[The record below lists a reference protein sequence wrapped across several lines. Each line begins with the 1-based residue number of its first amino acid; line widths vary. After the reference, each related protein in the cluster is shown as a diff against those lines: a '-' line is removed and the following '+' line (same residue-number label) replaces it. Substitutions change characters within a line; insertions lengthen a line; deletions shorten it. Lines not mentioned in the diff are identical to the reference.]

1 MKEWIK
7 GLRAFLEREWVSR
20 VVFLAI
26 SLVVLIVVILL
37 VCNSNSNFPVDDYNP
52 ASDADWST
60 IQDGESTTPGPIYSG
75 VPEITPGN
83 TGDLAENPA
92 DSSSKVPS
100 IDPDETKKPF
110 VDEADNVPLMP
121 EPDESKVNMEA
132 ASPVTE
138 AKAFTTAQKLELRN
152 FATTNVMNSGL
163 SDAESVILSDKD
175 TRGNSVV
182 LPVFI
187 SRLQSM
193 LELKGGYDIIVAE
206 SGEGDDFKQAW
217 SDFSTEA
224 TRLANEAIE
233 LLQQENPEDTS
244 EDWLDGL
251 WELYELF
258 ILQVDK

>member
-26 SLVVLIVVILL
+26 SLVVLLIVILL
-37 VCNSNSNFPVDDYNP
+37 VYNSNSNFPVDDYNP
-52 ASDADWST
+52 TSDADWSAIT
-60 IQDGESTTPGPIYSG
+60 DGESTTPGPIYSG
-75 VPEITPGN
+75 VPEITQ
-83 TGDLAENPA
+83 GDSGVMPA
-92 DSSSKVPS
+92 DSSSEVIG

-110 VDEADNVPLMP
+110 VDEADNIPLMP

-152 FATTNVMNSGL
+152 FATTNIMNSGL

-233 LLQQENPEDTS
+233 MLQQENPEDTS
-244 EDWLDGL
+244 EDWLDAL

>member
-1 MKEWIK
+1 MKEWFK
-7 GLRAFLEREWVSR
+7 RAKAFLEREWVSR

-26 SLVVLIVVILL
+26 SLVVLIIVILL
-37 VCNSNSNFPVDDYNP
+37 VYNSNSNFPVDDYNP
-52 ASDADWST
+52 TSDADWSA
-60 IQDGESTTPGPIYSG
+60 IQDGESTTPEPIYSG
-75 VPEITPGN
+75 VPEITQGN
-83 TGDLAENPA
+83 NGDSEAVPAE
-92 DSSSKVPS
+92 SSS
-100 IDPDETKKPF
+100 ETSGVDSDKTNKPF

-121 EPDESKVNMEA
+121 EPDESKVNMET

-152 FATTNVMNSGL
+152 FATTNIMNSGL

-206 SGEGDDFKQAW
+206 SGESDDFKQAW

-233 LLQQENPEDTS
+233 LLQQENPEDTP

-251 WELYELF
+251 WGLYELF
-258 ILQVDK
+258 ILQAIK